1 MDASDRVGKMPN
13 APGAGGGMAR
23 PREFDAGAVLD
34 AAVLCFWKQGYE
46 ATSVRDLVA
55 QTDIAAASL
64 YNAFGDK
71 RVLYQKTLD
80 HYVEASVADRIR
92 RCEALPPRQAIEA
105 FVEDTAKRSH
115 NDHDRKGCL
124 LVNAALDVAPH
135 DPAFRKVVA
144 EVLMDIKAFF
154 PACVRAGQAGGTI
167 TRSMPAETLS
177 PNLLGVLT
185 GIRVLARVRP
195 ERALLEGVVAPTLAL
210 LRVEARAIE
219 AGSK

>member
-1 MDASDRVGKMPN
+1 M
-13 APGAGGGMAR
+13 
-23 PREFDAGAVLD
+23 D

-55 QTDIAAASL
+55 QTGITAASL

-71 RVLYQKTLD
+71 RALYQKTLD
-80 HYVEASVADRIR
+80 HYVEASVADRVR

-105 FVEDTAKRSH
+105 FFEDIVKRSL
-115 NDHDRKGCL
+115 NDRDRKGCM

-144 EVLMDIKAFF
+144 KVLIGIEAFF
-154 PACVRAGQAGGTI
+154 LACVRAGQADGSV
-167 TRSMPAETLS
+167 TRSLPAETLS
-177 PNLLGVLT
+177 QNLLGVLM

-195 ERALLEGVVAPTLAL
+195 ERALLEGVVAPALAL
-210 LRVEARAIE
+210 LRVEPGAIG
-219 AGSK
+219 AGAK

>member
-1 MDASDRVGKMPN
+1 
-13 APGAGGGMAR
+13 MAR
-23 PREFDAGAVLD
+23 PREFDEGTVLD
-34 AAVLCFWKQGYE
+34 AAVQCFWKQGYE

-55 QTDIAAASL
+55 QTGITAASL

-71 RVLYQKTLD
+71 RALYQKALD

-105 FVEDTAKRSH
+105 FFEDIVKRSL
-115 NDHDRKGCL
+115 NDRDRKGCM

-144 EVLMDIKAFF
+144 KVLIGIEAFF
-154 PACVRAGQAGGTI
+154 LACVRAGQADGSV
-167 TRSMPAETLS
+167 TRSLPAETLS
-177 PNLLGVLT
+177 QNLLGVLM

-195 ERALLEGVVAPTLAL
+195 ERALLEGVVAPALAL
-210 LRVEARAIE
+210 LRVEPGVIG
-219 AGSK
+219 AGAK

>member
-1 MDASDRVGKMPN
+1 
-13 APGAGGGMAR
+13 MAR
-23 PREFDAGAVLD
+23 PREFDEGAVMD

-55 QTDIAAASL
+55 QTGITAASL

-71 RVLYQKTLD
+71 RALYQKTLD
-80 HYVEASVADRIR
+80 HYVEASVADRVR

-105 FVEDTAKRSH
+105 FFEDIVKRSL
-115 NDHDRKGCL
+115 NDRDRKGCM

-144 EVLMDIKAFF
+144 KVLIGIEAFF
-154 PACVRAGQAGGTI
+154 LACVRAGQADGSV
-167 TRSMPAETLS
+167 TRSLPAETLS
-177 PNLLGVLT
+177 QNLLGVLM

-195 ERALLEGVVAPTLAL
+195 ERALLEGVVAPALAL
-210 LRVEARAIE
+210 LRVEPGAIG
-219 AGSK
+219 AGAK